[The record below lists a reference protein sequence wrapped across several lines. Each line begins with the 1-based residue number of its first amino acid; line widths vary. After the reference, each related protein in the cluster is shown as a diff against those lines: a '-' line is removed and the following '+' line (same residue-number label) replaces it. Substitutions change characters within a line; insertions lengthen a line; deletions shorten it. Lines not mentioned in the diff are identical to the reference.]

1 MLVSHENDKQMISY
15 FGKVQARIKGY
26 NNTNLSASIVRLT
39 DIVTVKSLENF
50 RLEMWVKH
58 NVLLLLLFHIN
69 IGMSCH

>member
-15 FGKVQARIKGY
+15 SEKVQAKIKGY
-26 NNTNLSASIVRLT
+26 DNANLSASVVGLT